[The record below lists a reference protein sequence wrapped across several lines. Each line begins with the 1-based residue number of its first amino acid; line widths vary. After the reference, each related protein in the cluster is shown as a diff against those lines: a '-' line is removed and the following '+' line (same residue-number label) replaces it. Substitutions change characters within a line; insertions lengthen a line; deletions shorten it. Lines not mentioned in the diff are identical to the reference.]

1 MSRMHEDQIYRLQPL
16 EPGCVQLVQIT
27 DCHILASA
35 EQSLRGMNT
44 RQSFEAVK
52 SAVLGDRGNID
63 LLLAT
68 GDLTQ
73 DGSASAYRYLA
84 AQFED
89 LGAPSF
95 WLPGNHD
102 EIQTLRQ
109 NFVGRNIHPAKQ
121 VLVGSWLIVLLD
133 STIAGEVHGRVRTQQ
148 LDFMDNALQRHA
160 DKHAL
165 VCLHHQAQ
173 ASGSLWIDAIGLRDA
188 GQFRQRL
195 TRHANLRGVLWGHVH
210 QEAHQTI
217 DNVEWMSTPSSCM
230 QFKPGSPDFALGAE
244 SPGYRRLRLNA
255 DGSITTSVHRV
266 RI

>member
-1 MSRMHEDQIYRLQPL
+1 MSRIQEDQIHQL
-16 EPGCVQLVQIT
+16 EPLDPDCVQIVQIT
-27 DCHILASA
+27 DCHILAGA

-52 SAVLGDRGNID
+52 SAVLSDCGDID

-89 LGAPSF
+89 FEAPSF

-102 EIQTLRQ
+102 EIEALRQ
-109 NFVGRNIHPAKQ
+109 NFVGRNLHPAKQ
-121 VLVGSWLIVLLD
+121 VLVGNWLIVLLD
-133 STIAGEVHGRVRTQQ
+133 STITGEVHGRVCTQQ
-148 LDFMDNALQRHA
+148 LDFMDNALQQHA

-173 ASGSLWIDAIGLRDA
+173 ASGSLWLDEIGLRDA
-188 GQFRQRL
+188 PQFRQRL
-195 TRHANLRGVLWGHVH
+195 MRHANLRGVLWGHVH

-230 QFKPGSPDFALGAE
+230 QFKPGSRDFALGTE
-244 SPGYRRLRLNA
+244 NPGYRHLRLNA
-255 DGSITTSVHRV
+255 DGSIRTSVHRAQ
-266 RI
+266 I